1 MKEKLKIDHAKR
13 NNYMLKIPLVNLS
26 KKFWY
31 ICYTFC
37 IPYISAVKE
46 IFDLSK
52 AKACFEQY

>member
-1 MKEKLKIDHAKR
+1 MKDKLKIDHAKR
-13 NNYMLKIPLVNLS
+13 NNYLLKISLVNLS

-46 IFDLSK
+46 ILELSK
-52 AKACFEQY
+52 AKARLE

>member
-1 MKEKLKIDHAKR
+1 MKDKLKIDHTKR
-13 NNYMLKIPLVNLS
+13 NNYLLKISLVNLS

-46 IFDLSK
+46 ILDLSK
-52 AKACFEQY
+52 AKARLE

>member
-1 MKEKLKIDHAKR
+1 MKDKLKIDHAKR
-13 NNYMLKIPLVNLS
+13 NNYLLKISLVNLS

-46 IFDLSK
+46 ILDLSK
-52 AKACFEQY
+52 AKARLE